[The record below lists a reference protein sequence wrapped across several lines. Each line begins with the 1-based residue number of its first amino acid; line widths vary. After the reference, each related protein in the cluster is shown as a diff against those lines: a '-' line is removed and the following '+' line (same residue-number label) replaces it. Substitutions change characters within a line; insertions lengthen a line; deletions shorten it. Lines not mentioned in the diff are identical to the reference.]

1 MLNRL
6 FSPSSIAV
14 IGASKTVGKVGYE
27 TVHNLVRSGFEGPI
41 VPINSAG
48 GELFGR
54 TVYPQLSDYPKSID
68 LVVIAV
74 PAEMVPAAARDAVK
88 KRAGAVVV
96 VASGFK
102 EIGRQGR
109 ALEDE
114 LTEIC
119 RAGGVRLL
127 GPNCLGVINTAIKL
141 NASFSKRIPQ
151 PGSLAIFSQSGALCT
166 AMMDIADER
175 ELGVSKSISIGNKAD
190 ITEVDVLAA
199 LAHDDETKVIVGYLE
214 DISDGDKFVKAAQ
227 EASINKPVVILKA
240 GTTQAGSKAAA
251 NHTGVLAGKD
261 TAYGAAFKRAGIC
274 RADSFEALFDYATAL
289 VLQPTPKGDRV
300 LIITNSGGSGTM
312 AADAV
317 EKSGLTVTG
326 LSAPLAARLRA
337 ELPPAAFIDNPID
350 ISADAEPRHYAAA
363 IDIAV
368 ADGSIDAILVVLA
381 PQYMTQPAATVRAI
395 VAHLDETTPVL
406 ASFLGGSDVMPSRKE
421 LAAAGLPFYDSPE
434 RAVGALKA
442 MHEYGV
448 WKRRPARH
456 VVRFPVNRRRVERI
470 ITRRQRTGRLRLGEV
485 KSKDILKAYGFHTM
499 EGRLTTTPEEA
510 VEIARFIGFPVA
522 MKIVSPSIVHKS
534 DLGGVRLNIG
544 SSQEVADAFDLM
556 MLRINK
562 HAPNAIV
569 EGIYVEKMA
578 EKGLEVIIGMTRDR
592 QFGPML
598 MFGLG
603 GIFVEVMKDVTFHL
617 APITENEAV
626 QMLKSTRSYEL
637 LEGKRG
643 LKEVDISA
651 IAVALQRISQL
662 TTDFPQIVELDIN
675 PLIVGEVGNEPVV
688 ADARMTFAPLLTD
701 ARPTFAPLLTGA

>member
-1 MLNRL
+1 MFDRL
-6 FSPSSIAV
+6 FSPKSIAV
-14 IGASKTVGKVGYE
+14 IGASKTIGKVGYL
-27 TVHNLVRSGFEGPI
+27 VMSNLVQSGFQGPI
-41 VPINSAG
+41 IPVNSAG
-48 GELFGR
+48 GELFGLP
-54 TVYPQLSDYPKSID
+54 VYPHIADYPETVD

-74 PAEMVPAAARDAVK
+74 PAEMVPDAAKEAVK
-88 KRAGAVVV
+88 KKAGAIVV

-102 EIGRQGR
+102 ESGKQGR
-109 ALEDE
+109 ELEE
-114 LTEIC
+114 QLAEIC
-119 RAGGVRLL
+119 RKGGVRLL
-127 GPNCLGVINTAIKL
+127 GPNCLGVINTTLKL

-151 PGSLAIFSQSGALCT
+151 AGQLSIFSQSGALCT

-175 ELGVSKSISIGNKAD
+175 ELGVAKSVSIGNKAD
-190 ITEVDVLAA
+190 ITEVDILAA
-199 LAHDDETKVIVGYLE
+199 LAHDEDTRVIVGYLE
-214 DISDGDKFVKAAQ
+214 DISDGDKFVKAAE
-227 EASINKPVVILKA
+227 EASSHKPVVILKA
-240 GTTQAGSKAAA
+240 GTTSAGSRAAS

-289 VLQPTPKGDRV
+289 ALQPTPRGDRV

-317 EKSGLTVTG
+317 EKAGMSVIR
-326 LSAPLAARLRA
+326 LSESLAAKLRQ
-337 ELPPAAFIDNPID
+337 ELPDAAFIDNPID
-350 ISADAEPRHYAAA
+350 ISAAAEPRHYAAA
-363 IDIAV
+363 IDTAM
-368 ADGSIDAILVVLA
+368 ADGSIDAILIVLA
-381 PQYMTQPAATVRAI
+381 PQYMTEPAATVRSI
-395 VAHLDETTPVL
+395 VAHLDETIPVL
-406 ASFLGGSDVMPSRKE
+406 ASFLGGSDIMPSRKE

-448 WKRRPARH
+448 WKNRPARH

-485 KSKDILKAYGFHTM
+485 KSKDILKAYGFHIM
-499 EGRLTTTPEEA
+499 EGKMTTTPEEA
-510 VEIARFIGFPVA
+510 VEYARFIGYPVA
-522 MKIVSPSIVHKS
+522 MKIVSPNIVHKS
-534 DLGGVRLNIG
+534 DLGGVRLNLG

-556 MLRINK
+556 MLRIKK
-562 HAPNAIV
+562 HAPNALV

-578 EKGLEVIIGMTRDR
+578 EKGLEVIIGMTRDP

-643 LKEVDISA
+643 LKEVDINA

-662 TTDFPQIVELDIN
+662 TTDFPQIIELDIN
-675 PLIVGEVGNEPVV
+675 PLIMGEIGNEPVV
-688 ADARMTFAPLLTD
+688 ADARMTFARPLATV
-701 ARPTFAPLLTGA
+701 

>member
-1 MLNRL
+1 MLDRL
-6 FSPSSIAV
+6 FSPQSIAV
-14 IGASKTVGKVGYE
+14 IGASKTVGKVGYY
-27 TVHNLVRSGFEGPI
+27 TMSNLVQSGFKGPI
-41 VPINSAG
+41 IPVNSAG
-48 GELFGR
+48 GELFGLK
-54 TVYPQLSDYPKSID
+54 VYPHIAEYAGTVD

-74 PAEMVPAAARDAVK
+74 PAEMVPEAARDAVK
-88 KRAGAVVV
+88 KKAGAIVV
-96 VASGFK
+96 VAAGFK
-102 EIGRQGR
+102 ESGSQGR
-109 ALEDE
+109 ALEEE

-119 RAGGVRLL
+119 RKGNVRLL
-127 GPNCLGVINTAIKL
+127 GPNCLGVINTSLKL

-151 PGSLAIFSQSGALCT
+151 AGQLSIFSQSGALCT

-175 ELGVSKSISIGNKAD
+175 ELGVAKAVSIGNKAD
-190 ITEVDVLAA
+190 ITEVDVLSA
-199 LAHDDETKVIVGYLE
+199 LAHDELTRVIVGYLE
-214 DISDGDKFVKAAQ
+214 DISDGDKFVKAAE
-227 EASINKPVVILKA
+227 EASSRKPVVILKA
-240 GTTQAGSKAAA
+240 GTTSAGSRAAA

-289 VLQPTPKGDRV
+289 ALQPMPRGDRV

-317 EKSGLTVTG
+317 EKAG
-326 LSAPLAARLRA
+326 LSVIRLSDTLAARLRT
-337 ELPPAAFIDNPID
+337 ELPAAAFIDNPID

-363 IDIAV
+363 LDIAM

-381 PQYMTQPAATVRAI
+381 PQYMTEPAATVRSI
-395 VAHLDETTPVL
+395 VAHLDETIPVL
-406 ASFLGGSDVMPSRKE
+406 ASFLGGSDIMPSRKE

-442 MHEYGV
+442 MYEYGV
-448 WKRRPARH
+448 WKNRPARH

-499 EGRLTTTPEEA
+499 EGKLTTSPEEA
-510 VEIARFIGFPVA
+510 VEYARFIGFPVA
-522 MKIVSPSIVHKS
+522 AKIVSPNIVHKS
-534 DLGGVRLNIG
+534 DLGGVRLNLG
-544 SSQEVADAFDLM
+544 SGQEVADAFDLM
-556 MLRINK
+556 MLRIGK
-562 HAPNAIV
+562 LAPNALV

-578 EKGLEVIIGMTRDR
+578 EKGLEVIIGMTRDA

-675 PLIVGEVGNEPVV
+675 PLIVGEIGNEPVV
-688 ADARMTFAPLLTD
+688 ADARMTFARPLAGL
-701 ARPTFAPLLTGA
+701 

>member
-1 MLNRL
+1 MLDRL
-6 FSPSSIAV
+6 FSPKSIAV
-14 IGASKTVGKVGYE
+14 IGASKTVGKVGYY
-27 TVHNLVRSGFEGPI
+27 TMSNLVQSGFKGPI
-41 VPINSAG
+41 VPVNPAG
-48 GELFGR
+48 GELFGLK
-54 TVYPQLSDYPKSID
+54 VYPKLSDYPNSVD

-74 PAEMVPAAARDAVK
+74 PAEMAPAAAQEAVQK
-88 KRAGAVVV
+88 KAGAIVV

-102 EIGRQGR
+102 ETGRQGR
-109 ALEDE
+109 AIEDE

-119 RAGGVRLL
+119 RRGGVRLL
-127 GPNCLGVINTAIKL
+127 GPNCLGVINTAINL

-151 PGSLAIFSQSGALCT
+151 AGQLAIFSQSGALCT

-175 ELGVSKSISIGNKAD
+175 ELGVSKAVSIGNKAD

-199 LAHDDETKVIVGYLE
+199 LAHDEETRVIVGYLE
-214 DISDGDKFVKAAQ
+214 DISDGDKFVKAAE
-227 EASINKPVVILKA
+227 EASCRKPVVILKA
-240 GTTQAGSKAAA
+240 GTTGAGSKAAA

-274 RADSFEALFDYATAL
+274 RADSFEALFDNATAL
-289 VLQPTPKGDRV
+289 ALQPTPKGDRV

-317 EKSGLTVTG
+317 EKAGMSVT
-326 LSAPLAARLRA
+326 PLNVQLAEQLR
-337 ELPPAAFIDNPID
+337 EQLPIAAFIDNPID
-350 ISADAEPRHYAAA
+350 ISAAAEPRHYAAA

-368 ADGSIDAILVVLA
+368 ADPDIDAILVVLA
-381 PQYMTQPAATVRAI
+381 PQYMTEPAATVRAI
-395 VAHLDETTPVL
+395 LAHLDDTTPVL
-406 ASFLGGSDVMPSRKE
+406 ASFLGGTDIMPSRKE

-448 WKRRPARH
+448 WKPGPARH

-470 ITRRQRTGRLRLGEV
+470 IARRQRTNRLRLGEV
-485 KSKDILKAYGFHTM
+485 KSKDILKAYGFHTL

-510 VEIARFIGFPVA
+510 MEIARFIGFPVA
-522 MKIVSPSIVHKS
+522 LKIISPSIVHKS
-534 DLGGVRLNIG
+534 DLGGVRLNLG
-544 SSQEVADAFDLM
+544 SAQEVADAFDLM

-562 HAPNAIV
+562 HAPNAIIG
-569 EGIYVEKMA
+569 GIYVEKMA
-578 EKGLEVIIGMTRDR
+578 EKGLEVIIGMTRDP

-617 APITENEAV
+617 APITENEAI
-626 QMLKSTRSYEL
+626 QMLQSTRSYEL
-637 LEGKRG
+637 LHGKRG
-643 LKEVDISA
+643 LKEVDLHA

-662 TTDFPQIVELDIN
+662 TTDFPQIIELDIN

-688 ADARMTFAPLLTD
+688 VDARMTFAPLLEE
-701 ARPTFAPLLTGA
+701 R